1 MKKSFIYL
9 AVLALGLTACENDVE
24 NYAPVAGNG
33 EAALLSVNLKAA
45 GTFGATKAAATVG
58 NFEYGSPEE
67 NEVKNVDFYFF
78 DASGNAYS
86 VVNTG
91 ENVITWTANT
101 ENPAG
106 SVEEV
111 SNVVLVIKKHQTA
124 LPAKVVAIINSTKD
138 EYKNLS
144 LETMATKLVTNVKTT
159 HGYVMSNSV
168 YADGDVVI
176 NATDILPENIF
187 AAEDADLPA
196 TPGNVIANDK
206 VTSLKIN
213 PVDIYVERVAAKVRV
228 AASTAKVGDKE
239 LELMAVYDSKGKVQM
254 EDADGNAVYAKILG
268 WNVTNTVNAA
278 NTLKAINPAWTE
290 EDTKFTPWNN
300 AAFFRSYWAET
311 PTACVPAHTHTFES
325 LTDSNA
331 KYYFENT
338 KATADANSVTEG
350 EGNQTPQLLVAAQLV
365 NNKGEA
371 IQLAKWYNVLYTI
384 EDLQVAMVNQIASK
398 MYVKRNV
405 VTEGDVTETY
415 YSSVTV
421 SDVEFVQRAEDT
433 ADNRY
438 EVIMV
443 AKDGVEYYSPAN
455 AKENG
460 TAMTATEAKA
470 IIDGVDPAMMWTE
483 GSTYYYLDIPHFG
496 TATGMVRNHVYD
508 IKLTKV
514 LGFGTPV
521 YNPKDII
528 TPERPDDQPAANIA
542 AQINILSWH
551 VVSNE
556 VELQ

>member
-45 GTFGATKAAATVG
+45 GTFGATRAATVG
-58 NFEYGSPEE
+58 NFEYGSAEE
-67 NEVKNVDFYFF
+67 NAVKKVDFYFF
-78 DASGNAYS
+78 EADGDAYS
-86 VVNTG
+86 VVSTG
-91 ENVITWTANT
+91 ENVITWKEGTA
-101 ENPAG
+101 EN
-106 SVEEV
+106 VEKV
-111 SNVVLVIKKHQTA
+111 SDVVLVIKKHQTA
-124 LPAKVVAIINSTKD
+124 LPAKVVAVINSEEKY
-138 EYKNLS
+138 EGMSLS
-144 LETMATKLVTNVKTT
+144 TMANTLVEDLSNDN
-159 HGYVMSNSV
+159 GFVMSNSV

-187 AAEDADLPA
+187 AAEDADLTA
-196 TPGNVIANDK
+196 TPGQVIANDK
-206 VTSLKIN
+206 VESLKIN

-228 AASTAKVGDKE
+228 TASTAKVGDKE
-239 LELMAVYDSKGKVQM
+239 LELMPVYDSEGKVQM
-254 EDADGNAVYAKILG
+254 KDATGKKLVYAKILG
-268 WNVTNTVNAA
+268 WDVTNTVTAA
-278 NTLKAINPAWTE
+278 NTLKAINPAWTGLG
-290 EDTKFTPWNN
+290 FTPWNN

-311 PTACVPAHTHTFES
+311 PADCVPAHTHTFAS
-325 LTDSNA
+325 LTNNND

-350 EGNQTPQLLVAAQLV
+350 DGNQTPQLLVAAQLV
-365 NNKGEA
+365 NVKGEA

-384 EDLQVAMVNQIASK
+384 DDLKVAMVNQIASK
-398 MYVKRNV
+398 MYVKVSTV
-405 VTEGDVTETY
+405 VDEENNVTETTY
-415 YSSVTV
+415 RSITV
-421 SDVEFVQRAEDT
+421 DDVDFVQREEDT

-443 AKDGVEYYSPAN
+443 AKNGVAYYSPAN

-460 TAMTATEAKA
+460 VAMTKAVYEA
-470 IIDGVDPAMMWTE
+470 IIAGVDPAMMWEE

-496 TATGMVRNHVYD
+496 TATGMVRNHVYG
-508 IKLTKV
+508 ITLTKV

-521 YNPKDII
+521 YNPDDII

-551 VVSNE
+551 VVSSN